1 MSKLLLFINKY
12 KYQVVWSVLTLAL
25 GGLGA
30 LISGNYDV
38 YEEVAKPPLAPPNW
52 LFPIAWTILY
62 ILMGISAGNIAA
74 SRDLDKG
81 KAIRL
86 YLIQLIVNI
95 FWPVIFFRFEAQ
107 KLALVW
113 LALLIVLVILT
124 IIVFK
129 TIDKKSAWLLLPYL
143 AWCIFAFYLNL
154 GIIALNS

>member
-62 ILMGISAGNIAA
+62 ILIGISAGNIAA

-95 FWPVIFFRFEAQ
+95 FWPVIFFIFEAP

-113 LALLIVLVILT
+113 LVLLIVLVILT